1 MAAAEVS
8 TPAAEVQSS
17 LVVPCELVERVVRD
31 SYREEWE
38 VKPRCRVLMVDLV
51 EGQVVMDGQGVREE
65 EEGTLE
71 EAVAIIAGILVEAVE
86 DLIMLVN
93 INKMTV
99 AIDQMVMVR

>member
-8 TPAAEVQSS
+8 TPAAEVQ
-17 LVVPCELVERVVRD
+17 EMVERVVRD
-31 SYREEWE
+31 SYREGWE

-65 EEGTLE
+65 EEDTLE
-71 EAVAIIAGILVEAVE
+71 EAVAMIARILVEAVE

-99 AIDQMVMVR
+99 AIDQMVTVR

>member
-1 MAAAEVS
+1 
-8 TPAAEVQSS
+8 
-17 LVVPCELVERVVRD
+17 
-31 SYREEWE
+31 
-38 VKPRCRVLMVDLV
+38 MVDLV

>member
-1 MAAAEVS
+1 
-8 TPAAEVQSS
+8 
-17 LVVPCELVERVVRD
+17 
-31 SYREEWE
+31 
-38 VKPRCRVLMVDLV
+38 MVDLV
-51 EGQVVMDGQGVREE
+51 EGQVVMDGQGVQEE

-71 EAVAIIAGILVEAVE
+71 EAVAKIAGILVEAVE

>member
-1 MAAAEVS
+1 
-8 TPAAEVQSS
+8 
-17 LVVPCELVERVVRD
+17 
-31 SYREEWE
+31 
-38 VKPRCRVLMVDLV
+38 MVDLV

-71 EAVAIIAGILVEAVE
+71 EAVAKIAGILVEAVE

>member
-1 MAAAEVS
+1 
-8 TPAAEVQSS
+8 
-17 LVVPCELVERVVRD
+17 
-31 SYREEWE
+31 
-38 VKPRCRVLMVDLV
+38 MVDLV

-65 EEGTLE
+65 EEDTLE
-71 EAVAIIAGILVEAVE
+71 EAVAMIARILVEAVE

>member
-1 MAAAEVS
+1 
-8 TPAAEVQSS
+8 
-17 LVVPCELVERVVRD
+17 
-31 SYREEWE
+31 
-38 VKPRCRVLMVDLV
+38 MVDLV
-51 EGQVVMDGQGVREE
+51 EEQVVMDGQGVREE

-99 AIDQMVMVR
+99 AIDHMVMVRWS

>member
-1 MAAAEVS
+1 M
-8 TPAAEVQSS
+8 
-17 LVVPCELVERVVRD
+17 
-31 SYREEWE
+31 
-38 VKPRCRVLMVDLV
+38 
-51 EGQVVMDGQGVREE
+51 REE

-71 EAVAIIAGILVEAVE
+71 EAVAIIARILVEAVE